1 MTAPVSLPIWLNG
14 RILPHGGAGVDTAD
28 RGFLLG
34 DGLFETMR
42 VVGGQVRHLDR
53 HMNRLAR
60 GAAAIRLPPPDRTA
74 IAVGIAA
81 LLDACG
87 LQTGSLRLTC
97 TRGVGPRG
105 LLPPAQVSPTLLL
118 TAAAGLPPATP
129 VRLVTASHRRDGGSI
144 LSRIKSLNYLP
155 SILSRME
162 AAEQGA
168 DDAIMLNHAG
178 FVAETSASTLVACID
193 GQAVTPP
200 VSDGALPGTAR
211 GVLVDAGIVQVGRIS
226 PALLRQATAVFTLNS
241 LSVREVVEWDG
252 VAFPRRP
259 DLLATLRAA
268 CQG

>member
-14 RILPHGGAGVDTAD
+14 RILPAGGAYVDTAD

-34 DGLFETMR
+34 DGVFETMR
-42 VVGGQVRHLDR
+42 VAGGQIRYLDR
-53 HMNRLAR
+53 HMNRLAQ
-60 GAAAIRLPPPDRTA
+60 GAAAIMLPPPDPAA
-74 IAVGIAA
+74 IMAGIAA

-87 LQTGSLRLTC
+87 METGSLRLTC

-105 LLPPAQVSPTLLL
+105 LLPPAQVTPTVLL
-118 TAAAGLPPATP
+118 TAASGLPPATP
-129 VRLVTASHRRDGGSI
+129 VRLVTASHRRDAGSI

-155 SILSRME
+155 SILARME

-168 DDAIMLNHAG
+168 DDAVLLNHAG
-178 FVAETSASTLVACID
+178 FVAETSASTLVACLG
-193 GQAVTPP
+193 GQLVTPP

-211 GVLVDAGIVQVGRIS
+211 GVVMDAGIVREGRIA
-226 PALLRQATAVFTLNS
+226 PAQLRMATAAFTLNS
-241 LSVREVVEWDG
+241 LSVREVMAWDG
-252 VAFPRRP
+252 IALPRRP